1 MAPVPPPFWPPVGVQ
16 SLAAGG
22 DGTVGPLHVLCRAGR
37 DAGANGLLS
46 SPFPIETV
54 SSWGLAGSAAQVRFV
69 RIRVKAR
76 GGAADTCR
84 EPWFRWCLPCS
95 HDPARCAE
103 STARL
108 PFTKKKKEKKEKKR
122 KKKKKKKKKEKK
134 RKEKKNKNLDLR

>member
-37 DAGANGLLS
+37 DAGAKGLLS

-108 PFTKKKKEKKEKKR
+108 PFTKKKEKQ
-122 KKKKKKKKKEKK
+122 KKKEEEEKFTKK
-134 RKEKKNKNLDLR
+134 QENFKKNHENS